1 MLRIL
6 VVIEKPRRPASS
18 CLLSVAMW
26 IKHVILELAVTLMI
40 ALATIPDL
48 VWARWIVMIY
58 TGLMLVLKIVA
69 LIGGR
74 LLQSVRQPG
83 ADVPEWFW
91 HANYAANVL
100 LLALDEWWWMVGAWV
115 AIWIVSVAYDQ
126 RVGMKTR
133 S

>member
-6 VVIEKPRRPASS
+6 VVIEKPGRPTSS
-18 CLLSVAMW
+18 CLLSVIMW

-48 VWARWIVMIY
+48 VWARWIVIIY

-74 LLQSVRQPG
+74 LLQSIRQPST
-83 ADVPEWFW
+83 DVPAWFW

-100 LLALDEWWWMVGAWV
+100 LLALDEWWYMVGAWV

-126 RVGMKTR
+126 QVGMKTR